1 MRCWGFLL
9 VGVFFYVKRVNFG
22 FGTKSSQCRIE
33 FGKFRPKLGARR
45 ACRFAYWFWH
55 RICSLYR
62 WIYYWKCD
70 GVLKQ
75 MEGAF
80 FDLRIENFY
89 FLDLFF
95 FLVRSLSFARPNC
108 VSLFCDWEE
117 KRLCTIGGRD
127 LVVGF
132 GGGVSV
138 PLAPMTWTRRYY
150 SRSMITK
157 SCDVDYQHFVP
168 CFSQLLM
175 TACFLVLFLSSRCW
189 WIDQLSLTA
198 FPAAEFYIIHLRV
211 YLLIFLLNM
220 HFFFFFLVIQSHF
233 SH

>member
-9 VGVFFYVKRVNFG
+9 VGVFFYVERVNFG

-127 LVVGF
+127 HGCRVRRRRLGAACADDLNSTLLLPLNDNKELWRRLPTLCALFFPVINDCVLPCSFFIKSLLVNRPTF
-132 GGGVSV
+132 SHCVSG
-138 PLAPMTWTRRYY
+138 RRILHY
-150 SRSMITK
+150 SS
-157 SCDVDYQHFVP
+157 SCVFINFFIEY
-168 CFSQLLM
+168 
-175 TACFLVLFLSSRCW
+175 A
-189 WIDQLSLTA
+189 
-198 FPAAEFYIIHLRV
+198 
-211 YLLIFLLNM
+211 
-220 HFFFFFLVIQSHF
+220 FFFFLVIQSHF